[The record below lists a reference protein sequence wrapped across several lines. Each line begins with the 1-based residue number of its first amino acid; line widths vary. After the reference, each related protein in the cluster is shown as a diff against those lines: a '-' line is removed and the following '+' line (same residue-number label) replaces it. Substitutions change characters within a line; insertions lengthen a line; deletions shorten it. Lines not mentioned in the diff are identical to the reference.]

1 MPLVKKGTPPAKTRQ
16 ARGKMNACLDIGPST
31 VTIVGETAAYLEK
44 LCQGV
49 EQPWR
54 KLRPVQR
61 ALTRSRRATNPDNF
75 NEYLTVKKGA

>member
-1 MPLVKKGTPPAKTRQ
+1 VPLVQKGTPPAKTRQ

-61 ALTRSRRATNPDNF
+61 ARLPDRAGQPTRTILMST
-75 NEYLTVKKGA
+75 